1 MQYFLQCAGQCT
13 ALLLMVIPVAL
24 AQSPQE
30 IGQKLIFQSQKAAL
44 DGDAVRATRLF
55 EEGLSYPLP
64 DTLLNRLFLDIQDIL
79 SQQQKQQWRQSPDRA
94 AFLRRFWREMDPTP
108 ATPENERYVEHYQ
121 RLAYARDHYPS
132 AEARGYDDR
141 GMIYVRFGP
150 PDEVFVQPSDNFFR
164 GTESWLYHRL
174 GNVSFDFIEFGAT
187 YELSSDFRRALV
199 AVPFDLHDQ
208 IRIMRDFFAERSELG
223 VQYSRIY
230 DRFQN
235 ALDREQTAGDPLDLL
250 MVNQVISEYLNE
262 VDAEHEKL
270 PPSSTDVGRGAKP
283 LRFGFSFAR
292 FYDRQSSRLE
302 LYYGVP
308 LRELHFNTGEDGW
321 LHSTL
326 EVSFRILD
334 PALNPVVQDRKSIPL
349 RVRDRAAL
357 DTTDYVGQL
366 TFFLQSDSYRVA
378 VQMSNPE
385 SRKKQYFSLRIPLE
399 PYPPGKLVMSDLQF
413 ARRILRDSIQI
424 QHRAVNGKARGFMK
438 QNTFVEP
445 YPYTLLS
452 ADQPVELYY
461 EVYNLSLDQKGRA
474 RYRIEYRITGEKH
487 SGGLGGLLK
496 ALNPFAQRSRT
507 SITTTYRREAR
518 GDLQREVLKLDF
530 SDLAPGNYLLQVTIT
545 DQISG
550 QRSRRIKR
558 FRLLSK
564 KP

>member
-1 MQYFLQCAGQCT
+1 M
-13 ALLLMVIPVAL
+13 ALLLLFASVVL

-30 IGQKLIFQSQKAAL
+30 IGRRLILQSQRAAL
-44 DGDAVRATRLF
+44 DGEVERATRML
-55 EEGLSYPLP
+55 EEGLEYPLP
-64 DTLLNRLFLDIQDIL
+64 EPFVDSLLLDIGDIL
-79 SQQQKQQWRQSPDRA
+79 TDRQKKQLRSSDDRLT
-94 AFLRRFWREMDPTP
+94 FLRRFWREADPTP
-108 ATPENERYVEHYQ
+108 ATPENERYMEHYQ

-132 AEARGYDDR
+132 AGPRGYDDR

-223 VQYSRIY
+223 LAYSRIY
-230 DRFQN
+230 DRFQD
-235 ALDREQTAGDPLDLL
+235 ALDRERTGGQPLDLL
-250 MVNQVISEYLNE
+250 MVNQVISEFVNDVE
-262 VDAEHEKL
+262 NVHEKL
-270 PPSSTDVGRGAKP
+270 PASATDVGREAKP

-292 FYDRQSSRLE
+292 FFDRQGNRLE

-308 LRELHFNTGEDGW
+308 LHELKFETGEDGW

-326 EVSFRILD
+326 EIAFRILD
-334 PALNPVVQDRKSIPL
+334 PALNPVVQDRKIIPL

-366 TFFLQSDSYRVA
+366 TFFLQPDSYRVA

-385 SRKKQYFSLRIPLE
+385 SRKKQYFALRIPLTA
-399 PYPPGKLVMSDLQF
+399 YPSGRLDLSDLQF
-413 ARRILRDSIQI
+413 ARRVISDTSHLER
-424 QHRAVNGKARGFMK
+424 RAINGEAHGFLK
-438 QNTFVEP
+438 REYFVEP
-445 YPYTLLS
+445 YPYTLLTT
-452 ADQPVELYY
+452 DQAVELYY
-461 EVYNLSLDQKGRA
+461 EVYNLATDKKGRS
-474 RYRIEYRITGEKH
+474 RYRIEYRIAGEKH

-496 ALNPFAQRSRT
+496 ALNPFGQRSRT
-507 SITTTYRREAR
+507 SITTTYRREAS

-530 SDLAPGNYLLQVTIT
+530 GDLSPGNYMLRVTLT
-545 DQISG
+545 DELSEQHSV
-550 QRSRRIKR
+550 RVKR
-558 FRLLSK
+558 FRLLRGGK
-564 KP
+564 